1 MMCSVV
7 LGCAPSS
14 GSAPAVERYPTKPLR
29 FIIPTTP
36 GGGSDLVARIDLP
49 TVAESGVP
57 GYETISW
64 YTILVPGKAP
74 VSIVSQ
80 LHVESVKAIKSDDMA
95 EMLAR
100 RNRDARQ
107 HAEEAMDFLKVEIAR
122 WAR

>member
-1 MMCSVV
+1 MV

-64 YTILVPGKAP
+64 YTILVPGKTPA
-74 VSIVSQ
+74 SIVSQ